1 MLCGNSI
8 DCRGSWSSSQLHR
21 LHPLLQCCPIR
32 LEHAI
37 NEWWGQLKANPALHQ
52 VSSNLA
58 TNHLLCCNRYA
69 ISDWSSVCWVNNL
82 QPHLHS
88 FVGNV
93 CCCCSDSSDSR
104 PRECRSFN
112 EKWRWKYPWI
122 KSCLWWPFFR
132 SAIESA
138 KEKRTHSAPS
148 ILQRIISRGSYSY
161 PPLPGLNTIM

>member
-104 PRECRSFN
+104 PRECRSVVQREVEVEVPVNKILSLMTFF
-112 EKWRWKYPWI
+112 
-122 KSCLWWPFFR
+122 PFRDRERQRKENSFR
-132 SAIESA
+132 SIHSSA
-138 KEKRTHSAPS
+138 HH
-148 ILQRIISRGSYSY
+148 Q
-161 PPLPGLNTIM
+161 